1 MEKSLFNRLHLIVLA
16 VATAGLIVLAV
27 LNLRQESEFQQPDDG
42 VWWREVQGGL
52 EAVKVLPDSPAQ
64 RAGIQEGDLLTGAEV
79 LPDTAAQR
87 SEVQTQDLLSGEK
100 PLGTNSVQ
108 QTEAQGKPDSGKI
121 AAANSSKPIERP
133 AKKAS
138 GKGAKKGLAESGKE
152 PEARSNGELLPKGAG
167 ELLRMSPIAHLSDLE
182 HVLYRAG
189 IYGNA
194 GYAITRGGVPLDT
207 PVGVIP
213 EPLDRGLAQAQ
224 RIIGLVYLAI
234 GIYVLFRRWT
244 AARATHFYLFCLV
257 SFALCTLKYTGELN
271 GLDWTV
277 FWLNVVAEALQPALF
292 LHFAL
297 TFPEERLKNIR
308 RRWLLPLI
316 YAPGAGLLGLWLWAI
331 GTRQATGLLKHR
343 LDQTGTAYDVA
354 FYVLAALLF
363 LLSYRRADTP
373 LLRQQL
379 KWVTRGTLLAVL
391 PFTLF
396 SAVPFLLDLHPPRLL
411 TDLAGLSL
419 VFLPLTFSWAIV
431 RYRLMDTDLIFKR
444 GVAYTLA
451 TGLLLGAYF
460 GVIALISVVV
470 HNVMPEAVREWGLV
484 IAILVTAAIFDPL
497 KRRIQ
502 GWVDRAFDRHRYDY
516 RKALVEFGRGLSS
529 ETDLEA
535 LLNSIVERL
544 PRTLLVARVAVFLMR
559 DSGRLRL
566 AAAHG
571 LPVEVSVAQDRFG
584 NDRGGKGS
592 LQLGF
597 LDFDQAQD
605 HSHIFLENAQAALYL
620 PPDQQRTAA
629 LLDLNY
635 YLPCRVQDGATTRTI
650 AVIGLGRTIG
660 GDFLSSE
667 DVELLESL
675 ASYIGIALQNASLYA
690 RLEAKIGEFERL
702 KEFNENIVES
712 INVGILALDLN
723 DRIESWNAQMEAMYA
738 LSRAEA
744 LGQELGSVFPTDF
757 VDAIDSFRSEQG
769 VHHLYKFRLT
779 TRAGEQ
785 RMVNIAIAP
794 LLSRDFISVGRII
807 LVDDITERVSLES
820 QLAQADKLSSI
831 GLLAAGVAHEIN
843 TPLAVIS
850 SYAQMLAK
858 QLKADAR
865 LGPVL
870 DKITQQSF
878 RAAEIANGLLNFSRT
893 STTEFRE
900 TNLNQ
905 VIRDTLSLLEHQFK
919 TAQIS
924 VDLDLVEELPP
935 INGNPG
941 KLQQVFL
948 NLLLNAKEAMPEGGR
963 LRVATAVNGHVE
975 AIVTDTGAGI
985 APEHLKRIYDP
996 FFTTKMTPKLGDRR
1010 GTGLGLSVSYGIIQ
1024 EHAGK
1029 NHVESAVGAGTTFHL
1044 EFPLLRNS
1052 VHA

>member
-1 MEKSLFNRLHLIVLA
+1 MDKSLVNRLQATVLA
-16 VATAGLIVLAV
+16 VATAGLILLAF
-27 LNLRQESEFQQPDDG
+27 LNLRQEARFQEPDDG
-42 VWWREVQGGL
+42 VWWHETRGGL
-52 EAVKVLPDSPAQ
+52 EAVKVLPNSPGQ
-64 RAGIQEGDLLTGAEV
+64 RDGIQTGDLLTAAEA
-79 LPDTAAQR
+79 LRDTQHTGI
-87 SEVQTQDLLSGEK
+87 QTGIQNQGLLDGEK
-100 PLGTNSVQ
+100 SPVASAASTD
-108 QTEAQGKPDSGKI
+108 TELS
-121 AAANSSKPIERP
+121 
-133 AKKAS
+133 
-138 GKGAKKGLAESGKE
+138 
-152 PEARSNGELLPKGAG
+152 ARTPLPKN
-167 ELLRMSPIAHLSDLE
+167 PITRLSDLE
-182 HVLYRAG
+182 RVLYRTQVYEKAS
-189 IYGNA
+189 
-194 GYAITRGGVPLDT
+194 YAITRDGVPLDT
-207 PVGVIP
+207 PVIVIL
-213 EPLDRGLAQAQ
+213 EPLDRGLTQAQ

-234 GIYVLFRRWT
+234 GIYVLFRRWG
-244 AARATHFYLFCLV
+244 AARATHFYIFCLV
-257 SFALCTLKYTGELN
+257 SFALCTLKFTGELD

-277 FWLNVVAEALQPALF
+277 FWLNVSAEALQPALL

-297 TFPEERLKNIR
+297 SFPEEGFKKVG
-308 RRWLLPLI
+308 RRWLLPLV
-316 YAPGAGLLGLWLWAI
+316 YAPGAALVGLWIYAYRTWE
-331 GTRQATGLLKHR
+331 ATGLLKHR
-343 LDQTGTAYDVA
+343 LDQVSTGYDVA
-354 FYVLAALLF
+354 FYILAALLF
-363 LLSYRRADTP
+363 LRSYRKADTP

-379 KWVTRGTLLAVL
+379 KWVTRGTLLAVG

-396 SAVPFLLDLHPPRLL
+396 YAIPFLLDWNPYKQL

-419 VFLPLTFSWAIV
+419 VILPLTFSWAIV

-451 TGLLLGAYF
+451 TGLLLGVYF
-460 GVIALISVVV
+460 GVIALIAVLV
-470 HNVMPEAVREWGLV
+470 HHGLPQGVQEWGLGISFV
-484 IAILVTAAIFDPL
+484 AFAMIFDPL

-535 LLNSIVERL
+535 LLASIVERL
-544 PRTLLVARVAVFLMR
+544 PRTLLVSRVAVFLND
-559 DSGRLRL
+559 DSMPQGSVRLHL

-571 LPVEVSVAQDRFG
+571 LPEAAVLIHGHAA
-584 NDRGGKGS
+584 
-592 LQLGF
+592 LALGF
-597 LDFDQAQD
+597 LDFDRTPD
-605 HSHIFLENAQAALYL
+605 HSHIFLENAQQALHL
-620 PPDQQRTAA
+620 PADEQRTAA

-635 YLPCRVQDGATTRTI
+635 YLPCRVQDGTATRTI

-690 RLEAKIGEFERL
+690 RLESKIGEFERL

-712 INVGILALDLN
+712 INVGILALDLD

-738 LSRAEA
+738 LSRSEVIGQA
-744 LGQELGSVFPTDF
+744 LRAVFPSNF
-757 VDAIDSFRSEQG
+757 VDAIDAFRNEQG

-779 TRAGEQ
+779 THAGEQ
-785 RMVNIAIAP
+785 RTANIAVAP

-850 SYAQMLAK
+850 SYAQMLSK
-858 QLKADAR
+858 QLKADPR
-865 LGPVL
+865 LSPVL

-919 TAQIS
+919 TAQIH
-924 VDLDLVEELPP
+924 VDLELIEHLPA
-935 INGNPG
+935 INGNSG

-963 LRVATAVNGHVE
+963 LHVATHVNGHVE
-975 AIVTDTGAGI
+975 AVITDSGSGI

-996 FFTTKMTPKLGDRR
+996 FFTTKTMPKPGDRR

-1029 NHVESAVGAGTTFHL
+1029 IHVESAIGSGTTFHL

>member
-1 MEKSLFNRLHLIVLA
+1 MEKSLINRLQATVLA
-16 VATAGLIVLAV
+16 LATAGLIVLAV
-27 LNLRQESEFQQPDDG
+27 LNLRQDSEFPQPDDG

-52 EAVKVLPDSPAQ
+52 EATKVLPDSPAQ
-64 RAGIQEGDLLTGAEV
+64 RAGIEQGDLLTGAQV
-79 LPDTAAQR
+79 LPDTPAQR
-87 SEVQTQDLLSGEK
+87 TEIQGQEPAQDQAPDLLGGDK
-100 PLGTNSVQ
+100 PLTPPPSHQ
-108 QTEAQGKPDSGKI
+108 AQI
-121 AAANSSKPIERP
+121 P
-133 AKKAS
+133 AE
-138 GKGAKKGLAESGKE
+138 G
-152 PEARSNGELLPKGAG
+152 
-167 ELLRMSPIAHLSDLE
+167 LLRKTSITRLADLE
-182 HVLYRAG
+182 HVLYRTG
-189 IYGNA
+189 IYGKA
-194 GYAITRGGVPLDT
+194 SYAITRAGTPLDT
-207 PVGVIP
+207 PVVVIP
-213 EPLDRGLAQAQ
+213 EPLDRGLVQAQ
-224 RIIGLVYLAI
+224 RAIGLVYLAI
-234 GIYVLFRRWT
+234 GIYVLFRRWG

-257 SFALCTLKYTGELN
+257 SFALCALKYTGALDR
-271 GLDWTV
+271 LDWTV
-277 FWLNVVAEALQPALF
+277 FWLNVAAESLQPALF

-297 TFPEERLKNIR
+297 SFPEERFKNIR

-331 GTRQATGLLKHR
+331 ETRQATGLLKHR
-343 LDQTGTAYDVA
+343 LDQTATAYDVA

-363 LLSYRRADTP
+363 LRSYRKADTP

-391 PFTLF
+391 PFTLL
-396 SAVPFLLDLHPPRLL
+396 SAIPFLLDLHPPRLL
-411 TDLAGLSL
+411 TDAAGLSL

-451 TGLLLGAYF
+451 TGLMLGVYF
-460 GVIALISVVV
+460 GVIAVIAVLV
-470 HNVMPEAVREWGLV
+470 HHGLPQGVQEWGLGISFV
-484 IAILVTAAIFDPL
+484 AFAMLFDPL

-516 RKALVEFGRGLSS
+516 RTALVDFGRGLNS

-535 LLNSIVERL
+535 LLESIVERL
-544 PRTLLVARVAVFLMR
+544 PRTLLVARVAVFLR
-559 DSGRLRL
+559 QDSGRLRL
-566 AAAHG
+566 AASHG
-571 LPVEVSVAQDRFG
+571 LPAEVSRAQ
-584 NDRGGKGS
+584 S
-592 LQLGF
+592 ALHLEF
-597 LDFDQAQD
+597 LNFDHAPD
-605 HSHIFLENAQAALYL
+605 HTHIFLENAQAALHL
-620 PPDQQRTAA
+620 PDAERRTAA

-635 YLPCRVQDGATTRTI
+635 YLPCRVQDGSATRTI

-712 INVGILALDLN
+712 INVGILALDLE
-723 DRIESWNAQMEAMYA
+723 DRVESWNAQMEAMYA
-738 LSRAEA
+738 LSRSEA
-744 LGQELGSVFPTDF
+744 LGQEVRSVFPVEF
-757 VDAIDSFRSEQG
+757 VDALERFRNDQG

-785 RMVNIAIAP
+785 RTVNIAVAP
-794 LLSRDFISVGRII
+794 LLSRDFVPVGRII

-850 SYAQMLAK
+850 SYAQMLSK
-858 QLKADAR
+858 QLKADTR

-919 TAQIS
+919 TAQIH
-924 VDLDLVEELPP
+924 VVLELVEELPA
-935 INGNPG
+935 ISGNSG

-948 NLLLNAKEAMPEGGR
+948 NLLLNAKEAMPAGGR
-963 LRVATAVNGHVE
+963 LRVSTAVNGHVE
-975 AIVTDTGAGI
+975 AVVSDSGAGI

-996 FFTTKMTPKLGDRR
+996 FFTTKTTPKPGDRR

-1029 NHVESAVGAGTTFHL
+1029 IHVESAVGAGTTFHL